1 MAQSTSPTELS
12 LGLRLKQAR
21 EQQGWT
27 VEQVAAQLKLLPRMI
42 ESLET
47 DNYAALPEA
56 IFIKGYL
63 RLYADLLAL
72 PTQELCAYFD
82 AHFLPSQA
90 PPALRHHQ
98 IVEREISA
106 SKFQSYPLA
115 ALSSHQS
122 PSPHKNN
129 DSFHSKPVW
138 PWLKYVLLIALLVAM
153 AIGVWQS
160 MSIRQA
166 AMSHANTEANLGR
179 SLASNTIS
187 LPNVTSTR
195 SAIDVL
201 QLAFTGQTKV
211 VIRDASGN
219 ELANATK
226 QAGESLTVQG
236 ESPFAIELNPADSV
250 QFSFNNK
257 PIDLKPYT
265 VNGVVNFR
273 LSR

>member
-12 LGLRLKQAR
+12 LGFRLKQAR

-47 DNYAALPEA
+47 DNYTALPEA

-82 AHFLPSQA
+82 AH
-90 PPALRHHQ
+90 HQ

-115 ALSSHQS
+115 ALPSHQS

>member
-1 MAQSTSPTELS
+1 MAQSTSSTELS
-12 LGLRLKQAR
+12 LGFRLKQAR

-27 VEQVAAQLKLLPRMI
+27 VEQVAAQLKILPRII

-47 DNYAALPEA
+47 DNYTALPEA

-82 AHFLPSQA
+82 AH
-90 PPALRHHQ
+90 HQ

-106 SKFQSYPLA
+106 SQFQSYPLA
-115 ALSSHQS
+115 ALPSHQS
-122 PSPHKNN
+122 PSTHKNN
-129 DSFHSKPVW
+129 DSFYAKPIW
-138 PWLKYVLLIALLVAM
+138 SWLKYVLLVALLVAM
-153 AIGVWQS
+153 AMGVWQS

-166 AMSHANTEANLGR
+166 AMSNLEANLGR
-179 SLASNTIS
+179 PLASNTIS